1 MRNLLKPLL
10 YVPAAIGLVIGLVL
24 NWTAILNP
32 ILYLRADLGVLVF
45 AFGLAVSGIL
55 LIFSVVSGYYNEI
68 IDSNARNNAAERRRF
83 LRLLDHELKNPLTAI
98 MAGLANLGEG
108 ASEEQQQTTL
118 TSVETQVQRLNQLV
132 GDLRKLS
139 DLETRV
145 IEFQAVDIPALLQDI
160 FEITRSRVGDQRRFN
175 LMIPQTPWPL
185 PKIPGDQDLL
195 FLAIHN
201 VLDNAVKFTQPG
213 DSIELRASEDGQ
225 IVLIEIADSG
235 PGIPEDELEL
245 VWGELF
251 RGKSARGIPG
261 SGIGLALVQAI
272 IRRHQGSVAI
282 RSRRGTGTVVS
293 IRLPL
298 IPVTNP

>member
-1 MRNLLKPLL
+1 MKSLLKPLL
-10 YVPAAIGLVIGLVL
+10 YLPAFIGLVIGLVL
-24 NWTAILNP
+24 NLTPLVNP
-32 ILYLRADLGVLVF
+32 VLFLRADLGAVI
-45 AFGLAVSGIL
+45 FGLGLLVSGGLMIYS
-55 LIFSVVSGYYNEI
+55 IVSNHYNGI
-68 IDSNARNNAAERRRF
+68 IEENARKNAAERRRF

-98 MAGLANLGEG
+98 MAGLVNLGSDTS
-108 ASEEQQQTTL
+108 ANQQQATL

-139 DLETRV
+139 DLETRP
-145 IEFQAVDIPALLQDI
+145 IEFHSVDIPALLQDV
-160 FEITRSRVGDQRRFN
+160 FEITQARVKGQRQFN
-175 LMIPQTPWPL
+175 LLIPQTPWPL
-185 PKIPGDQDLL
+185 PEILGDQDLL

-201 VLDNAVKFTQPG
+201 LLDNAVKFTQPG
-213 DSIELRASEDGQ
+213 DSIELRSSEDGH

-272 IRRHQGSVAI
+272 VRRHQGSVSV
-282 RSRRGTGTVVS
+282 RSRRGSGTVVS

>member
-1 MRNLLKPLL
+1 MKSLLKPIL
-10 YVPAAIGLVIGLVL
+10 YLWAFIGLVIGLVL
-24 NWTAILNP
+24 NLTPLVNP
-32 ILYLRADLGVLVF
+32 VLYLRADLGLL
-45 AFGLAVSGIL
+45 AFGVGL
-55 LIFSVVSGYYNEI
+55 LTTGGLIIYTIFTDHYKEI
-68 IDSNARNNAAERRRF
+68 IKENARKNAAERRRF

-98 MAGLANLGEG
+98 MAGLANLGNG
-108 ASEEQQQTTL
+108 TTAAQQKTTL

-139 DLETRV
+139 DLETRP
-145 IEFQAVDIPALLQDI
+145 IEFHPVDIPALLQDV
-160 FEITRSRVGDQRRFN
+160 FEITRSRAGDQRQFN
-175 LMIPQTPWPL
+175 LLIPQTPWPL
-185 PKIPGDQDLL
+185 PEIPGDQDLL

-201 VLDNAVKFTQPG
+201 LLDNAIKFTQPG

-235 PGIPEDELEL
+235 PGIPEDELGL

-251 RGKSARGIPG
+251 RGKLARGIPG

-272 IRRHQGSVAI
+272 VRRHQGSVSI

-293 IRLPL
+293 LRLPL
-298 IPVTNP
+298 IPVTNL

>member
-1 MRNLLKPLL
+1 
-10 YVPAAIGLVIGLVL
+10 LVIGIAL
-24 NWTAILNP
+24 NLTPIPNP
-32 ILYLRADLGVLVF
+32 VLYLRADLG
-45 AFGLAVSGIL
+45 L
-55 LIFSVVSGYYNEI
+55 LIFGFGLLVSGLMIVYSILTNYYKEI
-68 IDSNARNNAAERRRF
+68 IAENLRKNAAERRRF

-98 MAGLANLGEG
+98 MAGLANLGGE
-108 ASEEQQQTTL
+108 ATAAQQQTTL
-118 TSVETQVQRLNQLV
+118 ASVETQVQRLNQLV

-139 DLETRV
+139 DLETRP
-145 IEFQAVDIPALLQDI
+145 IEFHPVDIPDLLQDV
-160 FEITRSRVGDQRRFN
+160 FEITQSRVAQERRFN
-175 LMIPQTPWPL
+175 LLIPQTPWPL
-185 PKIPGDQDLL
+185 PEIPGDQDLL

-201 VLDNAVKFTQPG
+201 LLDNAVKFTQPG

-235 PGIPEDELEL
+235 PGIPDDELDL

-272 IRRHQGSVAI
+272 VRRHKGSVSI

-298 IPVTNP
+298 IPVTNL

>member
-1 MRNLLKPLL
+1 MKSLLKPLL
-10 YVPAAIGLVIGLVL
+10 YLPAFIGLIISL
-24 NWTAILNP
+24 ILNLTP
-32 ILYLRADLGVLVF
+32 LVNPVLYMRADLGTF
-45 AFGLAVSGIL
+45 IFGSGL
-55 LIFSVVSGYYNEI
+55 VVSGGLLIYSFVTSYYNGI
-68 IDSNARNNAAERRRF
+68 IDDNERKNAAERRRF

-98 MAGLANLGEG
+98 MAGLANLGG
-108 ASEEQQQTTL
+108 DTPADQQQTTL

-139 DLETRV
+139 DLETRPIAFHPV
-145 IEFQAVDIPALLQDI
+145 NIPTLLQDV
-160 FEITRSRVGDQRRFN
+160 FEITQVRVKDQRQFN
-175 LMIPQTPWPL
+175 LLIPQTPWPL
-185 PKIPGDQDLL
+185 PEIMGDQDLL

-201 VLDNAVKFTQPG
+201 LLDNAVKFTQEG

-235 PGIPEDELEL
+235 TGIPDDELAL

-272 IRRHQGSVAI
+272 VRRHQGRVSI
-282 RSRRGTGTVVS
+282 RSRRGSGTVVS

>member
-1 MRNLLKPLL
+1 MKSLLKPLL
-10 YVPAAIGLVIGLVL
+10 YLPAFIGLVFSL
-24 NWTAILNP
+24 ILNLTP
-32 ILYLRADLGVLVF
+32 LVNPVLYLRSDLGTF
-45 AFGLAVSGIL
+45 IFGLGL
-55 LIFSVVSGYYNEI
+55 VVSGGLLIYSIVSSHFNEI
-68 IDSNARNNAAERRRF
+68 IEKNSRKNAAERRRF

-98 MAGLANLGEG
+98 MAGLANLGG
-108 ASEEQQQTTL
+108 DTSADQQQATL

-139 DLETRV
+139 DLETRP
-145 IEFQAVDIPALLQDI
+145 IEFHSVDIPALLQDV
-160 FEITRSRVGDQRRFN
+160 FEITQARVKDQRQFN
-175 LMIPQTPWPL
+175 LLIPQTPWPL
-185 PKIPGDQDLL
+185 PEILGDHDLL

-201 VLDNAVKFTQPG
+201 LLDNAVKFTQPG
-213 DSIELRASEDGQ
+213 DSIELRASEDGH

-272 IRRHQGSVAI
+272 VRRHQGSVSV
-282 RSRRGTGTVVS
+282 RSRRGSGTVVS

>member
-1 MRNLLKPLL
+1 MRSLLKPIL
-10 YVPAAIGLVIGLVL
+10 YLPALIGLVISLVL
-24 NWTAILNP
+24 NLTPLVNP
-32 ILYLRADLGVLVF
+32 VLYLRADLGTF
-45 AFGLAVSGIL
+45 IFGLGLLVSGGL
-55 LIFSVVSGYYNEI
+55 LIYSIVRGHYSGI
-68 IDSNARNNAAERRRF
+68 IEENARRTAAERRRF

-98 MAGLANLGEG
+98 MAGLANLGG
-108 ASEEQQQTTL
+108 DTSADQQQATL

-139 DLETRV
+139 DLETRP
-145 IEFQAVDIPALLQDI
+145 IEFHSVDIPTLLQEV
-160 FEITRSRVGDQRRFN
+160 FEITQARVKDQRQFN
-175 LMIPQTPWPL
+175 LLIPQTPWPL
-185 PKIPGDQDLL
+185 PEILGDQDLL

-201 VLDNAVKFTQPG
+201 LLDNAVKFTQPG

-235 PGIPEDELEL
+235 PGIPDDELEL

-272 IRRHQGSVAI
+272 VRRHQGSVAI
-282 RSRRGTGTVVS
+282 RSRRGSGTVVS